1 MFLFFNG
8 LEMCEAA
15 WNWIILKWLK
25 NSQIKHGKLDSD
37 WMKHCLFHCRTSKTT
52 TKILRTRSS
61 AGTSRH
67 LTDLLTTWWTAGSS
81 ASRSRSFSS
90 SRQKWLPT
98 GSTLSFPG
106 LCFSLSKCGDS
117 SVLIFLQFYS
127 WSYWNP
133 NASCVRPK
141 HTLIQ
146 VRLII
151 IFILQADEVHRQS
164 HQLVRAHQPKTSEGR
179 VDNPGR
185 FQTSSRHTLLCPGK
199 LKKLFL
205 NM

>member
-1 MFLFFNG
+1 
-8 LEMCEAA
+8 
-15 WNWIILKWLK
+15 
-25 NSQIKHGKLDSD
+25 
-37 WMKHCLFHCRTSKTT
+37 MKHCLFHCRTSKTT

-61 AGTSRH
+61 AGTSRR
-67 LTDLLTTWWTAGSS
+67 LTDLPTTWWTAGSS

-98 GSTLSFPG
+98 GCTLSFPG
-106 LCFSLSKCGDS
+106 LCFPYQN
-117 SVLIFLQFYS
+117 VLIHRFSFFTILFVV
-127 WSYWNP
+127 YWNP

-151 IFILQADEVHRQS
+151 IFIFQADEVHRQP

-185 FQTSSRHTLLCPGK
+185 FQTSSRHTLLCSGK